1 MPTHPLISDQTIT
14 ISATLAATIGLD
26 EAVLLAVLNNA
37 ASLQHQNWARL
48 NSNTLRKQLPFW
60 NDTKIQQVMH
70 SFISNGL
77 VAFNGPLFPQAEGII
92 YNFNQLAAQTSPQPA
107 PQAAVNPA
115 AQPVPQSRPAPAPMQ
130 QQPAAPIAPTAA
142 TQQAGVNRTQPIQQ
156 NWQPNP
162 DTLRRLEQ
170 HGIQPSFALAHLD
183 TFVLQSQEQGLNRND
198 WNSRFFNHV
207 KSKAV
212 FAQND
217 ANRKREPMGFQPNP
231 EKSTP
236 MYPGWEPREEA
247 MEILVNAG
255 INQQFVLDTV
265 PEFVLYWSERGTV
278 NKTWNSKFIVHVRMQ
293 WERFIATDQDANK
306 PTVITES
313 WRPSVDCYDII
324 DMAHI
329 DREFAEQLV
338 PEFILYWSESKQALS
353 GWNSRFLQYIKQQW
367 AKRLTTGLTT
377 GDTHGHQTAAKPN
390 YTTAQGSI
398 QRLSDTSWA
407 K

>member
-1 MPTHPLISDQTIT
+1 MPTHPLISEQTIT

-60 NDTKIQQVMH
+60 NDSKIQQVMH
-70 SFISNGL
+70 SLITNGL

-92 YNFNQLAAQTSPQPA
+92 YNFNQLAAHPTSGTSTAVQP
-107 PQAAVNPA
+107 NPA
-115 AQPVPQSRPAPAPMQ
+115 AQQPEPAQTYAQTQ
-130 QQPAAPIAPTAA
+130 QPIAPVAPALQTN
-142 TQQAGVNRTQPIQQ
+142 VNRTEPIQK

-170 HGIQPSFALAHLD
+170 HGIQASFALAHLD

-217 ANRKREPMGFQPNP
+217 ANKSREPMGFKPDP
-231 EKSTP
+231 EQNTP
-236 MYPGWEPREEA
+236 MYPGWQPREDA

-265 PEFVLYWSERGTV
+265 AEFVLYWSERGSV
-278 NKTWNSKFIVHVRMQ
+278 NKTWNIKFIQHVRMQ

-306 PTVITES
+306 PTIISEN
-313 WRPSVDCYDII
+313 WRPSADCYDII

-329 DREFAEQLV
+329 NRDFAEQLL
-338 PEFILYWSESKQALS
+338 PEFIMYWLESKQALS

-367 AKRLTTGLTT
+367 AKRLTTGDANGQTT
-377 GDTHGHQTAAKPN
+377 TEPGYATAEA
-390 YTTAQGSI
+390 SR
-398 QRLSDTSWA
+398 QRLKDISW
-407 K
+407 

>member
-26 EAVLLAVLNNA
+26 EAVLLAVLNKA

-60 NDTKIQQVMH
+60 NDDKIQQVMH
-70 SFISNGL
+70 NLISNGL
-77 VAFNGPLFPQAEGII
+77 VVFNGPLFPQAEGII
-92 YNFNQLAAQTSPQPA
+92 FNFNQPAAQASNPPTQAAHHTAAQTFQPAPQPA
-107 PQAAVNPA
+107 PQPN
-115 AQPVPQSRPAPAPMQ
+115 AQPVSQPAP
-130 QQPAAPIAPTAA
+130 QPAQA
-142 TQQAGVNRTQPIQQ
+142 TRTQPITP
-156 NWQPNP
+156 NWQPTP

-170 HGIQPSFALAHLD
+170 HGIQPSFALSHLD
-183 TFVLQSQEQGLNRND
+183 AFILQSQEQGVNRND
-198 WNSRFFNHV
+198 WNSRFFNFV

-217 ANRKREPMGFQPNP
+217 ANRKREPMSFQPEP

-236 MYPGWEPREEA
+236 MYSGWQPREDA
-247 MEILVNAG
+247 VEILVNAG
-255 INQQFVLDTV
+255 INQQFIFDTI

-278 NKTWNSKFIVHVRMQ
+278 HKTWSSKFIVHVRMQ

-306 PTVITES
+306 PTVITDD
-313 WRPSVDCYDII
+313 WQPSADCFDII
-324 DMAHI
+324 AMAHI
-329 DREFAEQLV
+329 DRQFAEQMV
-338 PEFILYWSESKQALS
+338 PEFRLYWRDSKQALS

-367 AKRLTTGLTT
+367 AKRLTTGDANGQTT
-377 GDTHGHQTAAKPN
+377 TEPG
-390 YTTAQGSI
+390 YSTAQGSI